1 MNPKVLLSLFL
12 IGIMVDFTV
21 SRYARVGYDF
31 PRKPPPHNDFP
42 RRFIEDNFHKRS
54 LHPFQIKIDRC
65 MEELK
70 SLPDAAAE
78 YLCTVINIP
87 NSEIAE

>member
-31 PRKPPPHNDFP
+31 PR
-42 RRFIEDNFHKRS
+42 RLIEDNFHKRS